1 MTKREEDLKK
11 LLDLPES
18 EVRAAIKQ
26 VTLHVKARLR
36 FGSLNDRTKS
46 GAHGEKNLGMNAID
60 YYVGESVKR
69 LYDPNGWNWNYE
81 RFSLGQQLCRIANKL
96 ISDVVDKYKETKELV
111 PTVLDQDVSEVQ
123 IVTEI
128 PERSNIEQE
137 LVYQTLIE
145 YSHKASQDDDDL
157 FYFTLRYFEKA
168 DYVRIAQEMGV
179 SPEQI
184 YVLRKKLVRKLMP
197 FKEEIASKM
206 NL

>member
-1 MTKREEDLKK
+1 MTKREEDLRK
-11 LLDLPES
+11 LLNLPES
-18 EVRAAIKQ
+18 EVKTAIKQ

-36 FGSLNDRTKS
+36 FGSLKDRTKS
-46 GAHGEKNLGMNAID
+46 GAHGEKNLGMDAIN

-81 RFSLGQQLCRIANKL
+81 RFTLGQQLCRIANKL
-96 ISDVVDKYKETKELV
+96 IPDVVARYAATREQI
-111 PTVLDQDVSEVQ
+111 PRVLDKDVSEVQ
-123 IVTEI
+123 RVTDI
-128 PERSNIEQE
+128 PESSNPEQE
-137 LVYQTLIE
+137 LVFQKLIE
-145 YSHKASQDDDDL
+145 YSHKVSQDDDDL

-168 DYVRIAQEMGV
+168 DYITIAQEMGV